1 MKILVAC
8 EYSGRVREA
17 FRKLGH
23 DAWSCDLLPADDNSP
38 YHIQGDV
45 LDHLNEGWDL
55 MIAHPPCTHL
65 AVSGARWF
73 KDKVKEQAEALEFVR
88 RLLNAPINKIALEN
102 PISIISSRIRKPDQI
117 IQPWQFGHGET
128 KATCLW
134 LKNLPFLQYTNVV
147 AGRLAVVWKLPPSK
161 DRWKIR
167 STTYQG
173 IANAMANQWGSPNQS
188 QIKPKTEVE
197 EQA

>member
-1 MKILVAC
+1 MMKVLVAC

-45 LDHLNEGWDL
+45 LEILNDGWDL

-73 KDKVKEQAEALEFVR
+73 KDKVKEQKEALDFVKK
-88 RLLNAPINKIALEN
+88 LLDAPISKIALEN
-102 PISIISSRIRKPDQI
+102 PISVISSKIRKPDQI

-134 LKNLPFLQYTNVV
+134 LKNLPKLVPTKIVD
-147 AGRLAVVWKLPPSK
+147 GREQNIWRKKGVPKGMPLWK
-161 DRWKIR
+161 WR
-167 STTYQG
+167 SLTYQG
-173 IANAMANQWGSPNQS
+173 IADAMAEQWSKSIQE
-188 QIKPKTEVE
+188 QE
-197 EQA
+197 EEL